1 MTLIQSTG
9 RYSTMLNPSA
19 SSLPFLKKVQG
30 LVMDDMCNI
39 FSVSLSSGT
48 YSTSVTKTRT
58 LVVSGVACGIQLTNG
73 QIVQRGEI
81 RFVDY
86 DCMLRVQSDLTVKMT
101 YEFDLIDKGN
111 TVISG
116 TFIPASQPV
125 VNSSVQKIKLKR
137 IIP

>member
-1 MTLIQSTG
+1 
-9 RYSTMLNPSA
+9 MLNPSA
-19 SSLPFLKKVQG
+19 SSLPFLKKVQAS
-30 LVMDDMCNI
+30 VMDDMCNI
-39 FSVSLSSGT
+39 YSVTLSSGT

-86 DCMLRVQSDLTVKMT
+86 DCMLRVQSDLSVKMS
-101 YEFDLIDKGN
+101 YEFDLIEKGD
-111 TVISG
+111 TIISG
-116 TFIPASQPV
+116 SFIPASQPV

-137 IIP
+137 IVP